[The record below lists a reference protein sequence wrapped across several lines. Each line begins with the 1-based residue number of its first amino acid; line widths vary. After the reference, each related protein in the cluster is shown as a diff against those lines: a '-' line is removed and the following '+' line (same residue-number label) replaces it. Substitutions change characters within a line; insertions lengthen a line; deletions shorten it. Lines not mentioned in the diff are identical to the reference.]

1 MKCFAFPLK
10 LAQQGLQYSQPAI
23 GFLQRLAKASVVLL
37 YVFDTSDF
45 VDGLE
50 GSSYCFFRIY
60 VYMCAFVH
68 DTRQVADGV
77 CSRLIRSTPQLLFL
91 SLSLFWFVVI
101 VCIYPLR
108 PSRQSVPKA
117 LIASHP
123 AGWLAGWLLPPSDPH
138 REDLLRRS
146 PIRNSRQHSH
156 AHINALSLSS

>member
-1 MKCFAFPLK
+1 MNSGLETRTGILVKSQLWRKVKCFAFPLK
-10 LAQQGLQYSQPAI
+10 LAQQDLQYSQPAI

-37 YVFDTSDF
+37 YFFDTSDF

-91 SLSLFWFVVI
+91 SLSLSLGLLLLFVFI
-101 VCIYPLR
+101 LSAPRGNPYPKL
-108 PSRQSVPKA
+108 
-117 LIASHP
+117 
-123 AGWLAGWLLPPSDPH
+123 
-138 REDLLRRS
+138 
-146 PIRNSRQHSH
+146 
-156 AHINALSLSS
+156 